1 MIRMASFYRRVIT
14 LLEQLLLDGG
24 VADYEFLNKS
34 RREIDGVDDKE
45 EWINLKV
52 KNITLNTYGH

>member
-1 MIRMASFYRRVIT
+1 LFLVIT
-14 LLEQLLLDGG
+14 TLTHLEELLLDGG

-45 EWINLKV
+45 EWNNLKV
-52 KNITLNTYGH
+52 KGYYF

>member
-1 MIRMASFYRRVIT
+1 MASFYRRVIT